1 MTLSPGLRKALL
13 GLSGAGALTIAS
25 VVLPEL
31 EGVRYTPYYD
41 VAGVLT
47 VCYGHTGKDISP
59 AKTYSPAECK
69 TLLDK
74 DLQPAARA
82 VEQAI
87 KVPVNE
93 YQKAALISFTYN
105 VGTAAFLR
113 SSLLRAL
120 NAGDYTQA
128 CAGLKSWTLAG
139 GRQWRGLVNRREV
152 EYQVCNWQEG
162 KK

>member
-1 MTLSPGLRKALL
+1 MALSPGLRKALL

-25 VVLPEL
+25 VMLPEL

-47 VCYGHTGKDISP
+47 VCYGHTGRDVFP

-69 TLLDK
+69 TLLDR

-93 YQKAALISFTYN
+93 YQKAALISFT
-105 VGTAAFLR
+105 
-113 SSLLRAL
+113 
-120 NAGDYTQA
+120 
-128 CAGLKSWTLAG
+128 
-139 GRQWRGLVNRREV
+139 
-152 EYQVCNWQEG
+152 
-162 KK
+162 